1 MATQS
6 KSQVV
11 SFQGEA
17 DDYTLAR
24 TDLDI
29 HASLGSRFENVFLIE
44 QGAMELAPGT
54 QFLRETPGSGV
65 AILRP
70 WVFSIDNAFCLE
82 FSDELVRFIS
92 GDGYVEL
99 AGAAAT
105 VGTFS
110 DQSGATP
117 TGGDPPPAGSGGD
130 GLTPPEG
137 GSNCIW
143 VEYGEGGG
151 GYWLCSEYVVLTP

>member
-1 MATQS
+1 MATLS

-54 QFLRETPGSGV
+54 QFLRETPSSGV

-70 WVFSIDNAFCLE
+70 WVFSIDDAFCLE

-92 GDGYVEL
+92 GDGYVTLE
-99 AGAAAT
+99 GAAAT
-105 VGTFS
+105 IGSFADASTT
-110 DQSGATP
+110 TP
-117 TGGDPPPAGSGGD
+117 SGG
-130 GLTPPEG
+130 
-137 GSNCIW
+137 GSAPS
-143 VEYGEGGG
+143 GGG
-151 GYWLCSEYVVLTP
+151 GSGNPPPDDSGDWTWVERGDGSGYWKFTGSLE